1 MNRHNVSQHRW
12 TCSCAVCTYPYWNWG
27 EYLGSC
33 GELSLC
39 NVFRGWW
46 YYIQDLAHTRTGSS
60 QQYAYAR
67 QDLGNDAGLEQMVE
81 DGLIEAFASIVVELT
96 PREDEDQVIEEVG
109 PQHEW
114 PDTDDGF

>member
-81 DGLIEAFASIVVELT
+81 DGLIDAFASIVVELC
-96 PREDEDQVIEEVG
+96 PRADQDNEEVG
-109 PQHEW
+109 PHHEW